1 MRAFFVTG
9 TGTNIGK
16 TYVTAGIIRAAR
28 KAGRKVSAVKPIISG
43 YNPETPQASD
53 AGVLLDAMGK
63 RVSAQTVAAIAPWRY
78 AAAISPDMAAAFEG
92 RFINLPQVM
101 TFCRAAVSSAPD
113 MMLVE
118 GVGGAMV
125 PLDRWH
131 TVRDWIAGLNMP
143 ALLVAGSY
151 LGAISHILTAAEALA
166 TRGIII
172 AAIVISES
180 EISPVRPEEIAST
193 IAKFLPRTAI
203 HIIHRRLND
212 LALEKLAW
220 ALDQ

>member
-1 MRAFFVTG
+1 MRSFFVTG

-28 KAGRKVSAVKPIISG
+28 KVGRKASAVKPILSG
-43 YNPETPQASD
+43 YDAAKPQISD
-53 AGVLLDAMGK
+53 AGLLLEAMGK
-63 RVSAQTVAAIAPWRY
+63 PVSAQSVAAISPWRY
-78 AAAISPDMAAAFEG
+78 TAAISPDMSAAWEG
-92 RFINLPQVM
+92 RSINLPQVM
-101 TFCRAAVSSAPD
+101 TFCRAAVGSASD
-113 MMLVE
+113 LILVE

-125 PLDRWH
+125 PLDAWH
-131 TVRDWIAGLNMP
+131 TVRDWIAGLHMP

-151 LGAISHILTAAEALA
+151 LGAISHILTAAEALM
-166 TRGIII
+166 TRGITI

-180 EISPVRPEEIAST
+180 EVSPVRPEEIAMT
-193 IAKFLPRTAI
+193 VAKFLPRTAI

-212 LALEKLAW
+212 LSLEKLAW

>member
-1 MRAFFVTG
+1 
-9 TGTNIGK
+9 
-16 TYVTAGIIRAAR
+16 
-28 KAGRKVSAVKPIISG
+28 
-43 YNPETPQASD
+43 
-53 AGVLLDAMGK
+53 
-63 RVSAQTVAAIAPWRY
+63 VAAISPWRY
-78 AAAISPDMAAAFEG
+78 AAPISPDLAAAFEG
-92 RFINLPQVM
+92 RSISLPQVM
-101 TFCRAAVSSAPD
+101 TFCRAAVGFAPD

-131 TVRDWIAGLNMP
+131 TVRDLIAGLNMP

-151 LGAISHILTAAEALA
+151 LGAISHILTASEALA
-166 TRGIII
+166 TRGIMI

-180 EISPVRPEEIAST
+180 EISPVRPEEIAAT

>member
-28 KAGRKVSAVKPIISG
+28 KAGRRASAVKPIISG
-43 YNPETPQASD
+43 YNPQTPQASD
-53 AGVLLDAMGK
+53 PGLLLEAMGK
-63 RVSAQTVAAIAPWRY
+63 HVSAQSVAAISPWRY
-78 AAAISPDMAAAFEG
+78 AAPISPDLAAAFEG
-92 RFINLPQVM
+92 RSINLPQVM
-101 TFCRAAVSSAPD
+101 TFCRAAVGSAPD

-131 TVRDWIAGLNMP
+131 TVRDLIAGLNMP

-151 LGAISHILTAAEALA
+151 LGAISHILTASEALA

-180 EISPVRPEEIAST
+180 EISPVRPEEIAAT

>member
-1 MRAFFVTG
+1 MRSFFVTG

-28 KAGRKVSAVKPIISG
+28 KAGRKASAVKPILSG
-43 YNPETPQASD
+43 YDAAKPQTSD
-53 AGVLLDAMGK
+53 AGLLLEAMGK
-63 RVSAQTVAAIAPWRY
+63 KVSPQTVAAISPWRY
-78 AAAISPDMAAAFEG
+78 TAPISPDMAAAWEG
-92 RFINLPQVM
+92 RTINLPQVM

-125 PLDRWH
+125 PLDAWH
-131 TVRDWIAGLNMP
+131 TVRDWIAGLHMP

-151 LGAISHILTAAEALA
+151 LGSISHILTASEALM
-166 TRGIII
+166 TRGITI

-180 EISPVRPEEIAST
+180 EISPVRPEEIAVT
-193 IAKFLPRTAI
+193 VAKFLPRTAI

-212 LALEKLAW
+212 LSLEKLAW

>member
-101 TFCRAAVSSAPD
+101 TFCRAAVASAPD

-143 ALLVAGSY
+143 HPHRRRGPGHPRHHHRRHRHQRKRNFASPPGGNRQHHREVFAPDRDSHHPPQVKRFGAGKTG
-151 LGAISHILTAAEALA
+151 LGA
-166 TRGIII
+166 G
-172 AAIVISES
+172 
-180 EISPVRPEEIAST
+180 PVTWR
-193 IAKFLPRTAI
+193 
-203 HIIHRRLND
+203 
-212 LALEKLAW
+212 
-220 ALDQ
+220 

>member
-1 MRAFFVTG
+1 MRSFFVTG

-28 KAGRKVSAVKPIISG
+28 KAGRKASAIKPILSG
-43 YNPETPQASD
+43 YDPTQPQTSD
-53 AGVLLDAMGK
+53 AGLLLEAMGK
-63 RVSAQTVAAIAPWRY
+63 PVSPLTVAAISPWRY
-78 AAAISPDMAAAFEG
+78 TAAISPDMAAAWEG
-92 RFINLPQVM
+92 RSINLPQVM
-101 TFCRAAVSSAPD
+101 SFCRAAVSVAPD
-113 MMLVE
+113 VMFVE

-125 PLDRWH
+125 PLDAWH
-131 TVRDWIAGLNMP
+131 TVRDWIAGLQMP
-143 ALLVAGSY
+143 ALLVSGSY
-151 LGAISHILTAAEALA
+151 LGAISHILTATEALM
-166 TRGIII
+166 TRGITI

-180 EISPVRPEEIAST
+180 EISPVRPEEIAMT